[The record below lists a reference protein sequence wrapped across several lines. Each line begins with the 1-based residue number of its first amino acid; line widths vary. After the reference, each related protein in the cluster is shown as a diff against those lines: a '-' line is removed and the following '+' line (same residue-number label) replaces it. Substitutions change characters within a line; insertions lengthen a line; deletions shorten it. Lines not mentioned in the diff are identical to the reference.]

1 MHRCGSQSTCMA
13 QRCESQSACIM
24 HGCESQSACIAH
36 RCKSQSAYMAHKCGS
51 QSACMAGHRA
61 PAWRTDASH
70 RPPAW
75 RPGKGS
81 ILVKDTFQRRRCQK
95 WSKISKTFSFNKRH
109 EAHQIDQ
116 LNALNMKMH
125 VPGGQKCFFNL
136 QESKVVKTGQNW
148 SAEFRS
154 CHFVIGGRPGVGG
167 GVRITHCIHSCYDMH

>member
-1 MHRCGSQSTCMA
+1 MFSFMAEVGGGGGGVALRGPISTKYPL
-13 QRCESQSACIM
+13 QNSFV
-24 HGCESQSACIAH
+24 
-36 RCKSQSAYMAHKCGS
+36 
-51 QSACMAGHRA
+51 
-61 PAWRTDASH
+61 P
-70 RPPAW
+70 
-75 RPGKGS
+75 

-125 VPGGQKCFFNL
+125 VVGGQKCFFNL
-136 QESKVVKTGQNW
+136 QESTVVKTGQNW

-167 GVRITHCIHSCYDMH
+167 RGPHHPLYPFLL